1 MDLTTTAY
9 GNWSGGR
16 FMHFGEALS
25 EERFLESFRVAYDA
39 GIRTFVTAD
48 VYGSGRADEMLGEAL
63 KGVGRD
69 SYCLVGMVGHDFYQG
84 ERQGSRGYPRFTDPA
99 LRGEEGY
106 ADFVREACARSLE
119 RCGSDRFDL
128 VMLHNPDELGYTS
141 EAVWEAMRGL
151 RDQGMSERLGIAPGP
166 ANGFTLDVVQCFER
180 FGEVIDWAMLI
191 LSPLEPWPGALA
203 LPAAE
208 KFGVKVLTR
217 VADHGGVFHGDVRPG
232 HDFRPGD
239 HRAYRPE
246 GWVEHAWERIENMKH
261 VADRHGLNLIQ
272 FAAIWNLSQPA
283 VESVVP
289 TFIQEAG
296 EDARPIEGKILGFS
310 KLPELRLSAEEIEE
324 VRCAGDNTGCMALK
338 GASKRHETSERP
350 DEWPMRP
357 ELVEIAGRYGL
368 GEEW

>member
-1 MDLTTTAY
+1 M
-9 GNWSGGR
+9 
-16 FMHFGEALS
+16 
-25 EERFLESFRVAYDA
+25 ESFRVAYEA
-39 GIRTFVTAD
+39 GIRSFVTAD
-48 VYGSGRADEMLGEAL
+48 VYGSGKADEMLGEAL
-63 KGVGRD
+63 AGVERD
-69 SYCLVGMVGHDFYQG
+69 SYCLVGMVGHDFYRG

-99 LRGEEGY
+99 LRGEGEY
-106 ADFVREACARSLE
+106 AEFVSDACARSLE
-119 RCGSDRFDL
+119 RCGAERFDL

-151 RDQGMSERLGIAPGP
+151 RDAGMSERLGIAPGP
-166 ANGFTLDVVQCFER
+166 ANGFTLDVVHCFEK

-208 KFGVKVLTR
+208 KHGVKVLTR

-232 HDFRPGD
+232 HEFRPGD

-246 GWVEHAWERIENMKH
+246 GWVEHAWERIGNMKH
-261 VADRHGLNLIQ
+261 LADRHGLSLMQ
-272 FAAIWNLSQPA
+272 FAAVWNLSQPA

-296 EDARPIEGKILGFS
+296 DEARPIEDKIRGFAR
-310 KLPELRLSAEEIEE
+310 LPELRLSAEEIEE
-324 VRCAGDNTGCMALK
+324 VRQAGDNTGCMALK
-338 GASKRHETSERP
+338 GASKRHTASERP
-350 DEWPMRP
+350 DEWPMRA
-357 ELVEIAGRYGL
+357 ELMEVAGRYGL